1 MKNYVDL
8 TGKSL
13 NAVTKFFEDALETKS
28 GVSFKCGDDYY
39 NVIRFANGDYI
50 LSELTL
56 DKRGYVKDATTV
68 NTYDTMDTVSY
79 AVWYIANQS

>member
-1 MKNYVDL
+1 MVNYVDL

-13 NAVTKFFEDALETKS
+13 NAVNKFFEDALATKS
-28 GVSFKCGDDYY
+28 GVSFKCGKDYY
-39 NVIRFANGDYI
+39 NVIRLVKGDYI

-56 DKRGYVKDATTV
+56 NKSGYVKDATTV
-68 NTYDTMDTVSY
+68 NTYDTMDMVSY

>member
-8 TGKSL
+8 TRKSL
-13 NAVTKFFEDALETKS
+13 NEVNKFFENELATKS

-39 NVIRFANGDYI
+39 NVIRLSKGDYI

-56 DKRGYVKDATTV
+56 NRSGYVKDATTV

-79 AVWYIANQS
+79 AVWYIANKS

>member
-13 NAVTKFFEDALETKS
+13 DAINKFFEDALATKS
-28 GVSFKCGDDYY
+28 GVSFKCGDAYY
-39 NVIRFANGDYI
+39 NVIRLVKGDYI

-56 DKRGYVKDATTV
+56 NRSGYVKDATTV
-68 NTYDTMDTVSY
+68 NTYDTMDMVSY
-79 AVWYIANQS
+79 AVWYIANQ

>member
-1 MKNYVDL
+1 MVKYEDL

-13 NAVTKFFEDALETKS
+13 DAVNKFFDDSLATKS

-39 NVIRFANGDYI
+39 NVIRLVKGDYI

-56 DKRGYVKDATTV
+56 NKSGYVKDATTV
-68 NTYDTMDTVSY
+68 NTYDTLDMVSY